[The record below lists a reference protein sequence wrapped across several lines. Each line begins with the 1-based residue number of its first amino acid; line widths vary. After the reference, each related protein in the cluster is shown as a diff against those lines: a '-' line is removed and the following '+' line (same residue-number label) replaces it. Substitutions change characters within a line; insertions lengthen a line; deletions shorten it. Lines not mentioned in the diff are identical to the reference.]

1 MRRRCATLALS
12 LLLVAVPLH
21 AQRATERYDDSF
33 RKYSK
38 RFFGVAFDWRLFKAQ
53 GLTESNLDTTAQS
66 WVGARGI
73 MQLMPL
79 TFREIQSKNPDFHS
93 IDDPEWNIAAG
104 IYYDRRLWRMWRDSV
119 DTEDHRFFMFA
130 SYNAGRVP
138 ILRARDVARAR
149 TLNPRLWAS
158 VEAVAPEVRRW
169 RHQETLNY
177 IRRINGNL
185 ERMDSR
191 GRVVRRVLATLPPSI
206 EPPPTPASP
215 PTPADTLRKPRP

>member
-1 MRRRCATLALS
+1 MRH
-12 LLLVAVPLH
+12 LLIAIGLVLFAKPLH
-21 AQRATERYDDSF
+21 AQRAMERYDDSF

-53 GLTESNLDTTAQS
+53 GVTESNLDTAAQS

-73 MQLMPL
+73 MQLMPV

-104 IYYDRRLWRMWRDSV
+104 IYYDRKLWRMWRDSV
-119 DTEDHRFFMFA
+119 DTDDHRFFMFA

-138 ILRARDVARAR
+138 ILRARDMARAR
-149 TLNPRLWAS
+149 TLDPRRWSS
-158 VEAVAPEVRRW
+158 VETVAPEVRRW

-177 IRRINGNL
+177 IRRINENL
-185 ERMDSR
+185 GRMDSR
-191 GRVVRRVLATLPPSI
+191 GRIVRRAPAQPLPAPVSAPPPSQPVGPDSI
-206 EPPPTPASP
+206 SP
-215 PTPADTLRKPRP
+215 KPRP